1 MQQAIKQSADT
12 SFTSTYKLN
21 ENKKIKTN
29 SDKDSMLKD
38 D

>member
-12 SFTSTYKLN
+12 TSMSTYKLN
-21 ENKKIKTN
+21 ENMKIKTN
-29 SDKDSMLKD
+29 SGKDSMLKD

>member
-1 MQQAIKQSADT
+1 MQQAIKQNTDT
-12 SFTSTYKLN
+12 SFMSTYKLN

-29 SDKDSMLKD
+29 SDKDSMLQD